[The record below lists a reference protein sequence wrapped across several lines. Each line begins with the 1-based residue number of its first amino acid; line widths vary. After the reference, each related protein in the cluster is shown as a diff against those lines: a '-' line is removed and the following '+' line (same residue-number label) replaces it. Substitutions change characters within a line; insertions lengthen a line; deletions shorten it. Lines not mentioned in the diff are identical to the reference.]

1 MAANPEVSA
10 HIKATIEHSRDLL
23 GKDHNDDG
31 EVDHIDAKV
40 ALKKVA
46 HRRQRAEHERLD
58 AVARAAEAMSNL
70 YFFLE
75 VDKYATPRAEENSP
89 GQGAARRCFYE
100 ETPAESVIVG
110 TYTHPNA
117 GGKGSFSPGGGTD
130 TTNYEVHINVA
141 DPEGKEVFAA
151 PAVAEGR
158 FAVHTKSAGEHVIC
172 VYAAGLER
180 VPAAEVARRW
190 PDGRARFHLKLD
202 LGNSDAEVDPG
213 EVAQKEHLT
222 KLEQE
227 LVRLNDK
234 VELILHELEFDLR
247 QETKFRQD
255 AERINGGVVWWSVL
269 QTLWVVA
276 VGVWQVVHLKG
287 FFRAKK
293 LV

>member
-1 MAANPEVSA
+1 M
-10 HIKATIEHSRDLL
+10 HI
-23 GKDHNDDG
+23 
-31 EVDHIDAKV
+31 
-40 ALKKVA
+40 
-46 HRRQRAEHERLD
+46 
-58 AVARAAEAMSNL
+58 
-70 YFFLE
+70 
-75 VDKYATPRAEENSP
+75 
-89 GQGAARRCFYE
+89 
-100 ETPAESVIVG
+100 SVV
-110 TYTHPNA
+110 
-117 GGKGSFSPGGGTD
+117 
-130 TTNYEVHINVA
+130 
-141 DPEGKEVFAA
+141 DPEGKEAFDT

-158 FAVHTKSAGEHVIC
+158 FAVHTKLSGEHVIC

-180 VPAAEVARRW
+180 VPADEVTRLW
-190 PDGRARFHLKLD
+190 PAGRARFHLKLD
-202 LGNSDAEVDPG
+202 LGNSDAEVDPA
-213 EVAQKEHLT
+213 EVAKKEHLT

-255 AERINGGVVWWSVL
+255 AERINSGVVWWSVL